1 MSTSFI
7 GIDLGTTF
15 SAIAHI
21 NKRGVPEIIENAEGE
36 LITPSV
42 VLFDGEEVIVGSYAK
57 NNLTTFPGQTVEF
70 VKQNMGDRSFAF
82 EYQGKKYPA
91 TEISAFILKKLKVDA
106 ERRLG
111 ESIDE
116 VVISVPAYFGDPQR
130 RATKEAGE
138 IAGLKVLQLI
148 NEPTA
153 AAYAYGLHHMGRNQR
168 ALVFDLGGG
177 TFDVTVVE
185 ISGDR
190 IEVKA
195 TDGDHHLGG
204 KDWDD
209 ALIQRI
215 ASHFEKTYAISP
227 YANETDFHLLKAK
240 AVAAKIAL
248 SKLPKVNI
256 DFGCKGKILRSE
268 ISRQEFEFMTATLV
282 DQCQML
288 TDKVIRDAGFKM
300 TDIDAVLLAGG
311 STRMPMI
318 RNMLEACFGKAPSTA
333 LNPDECVALG
343 ASVKAALLRK
353 EKWLLPAAGTT
364 WALPSK
370 MQDIN
375 VTSHSFG
382 LVVLRD
388 GRLFNSVVIPKNT
401 DYPCEYSRDDYVTT
415 YDNQLTLDLYV
426 LEGEAADPRDC
437 DLIGAYQIFDIPRGP
452 IGGARLKVSY
462 KYNDNQIIQV
472 VAFDLNNKTLLPI
485 RPIDHPDI
493 NLLGVSTA
501 MDVAILV
508 DCSGSMSGEKLANAQ
523 SAAIRFSETII
534 RGASKVGVVSFG
546 GAAAQL
552 ECALTADHA
561 EFSRK
566 IANLK
571 AYGGNP
577 MWDAIDVA
585 DHTIFGDQ
593 NSNSMKVIIVLADGD
608 PGNAAATLASA
619 NRVKGNGI
627 RIIAVGVGAGVDEA
641 FLRKIVSEPN
651 DYHFVGESFELKSTF
666 INIATQLSSQVSR

>member
-1 MSTSFI
+1 MANSLI

-21 NKRGVPEIIENAEGE
+21 NSRGVPEIIENSEGE
-36 LITPSV
+36 MITPSV
-42 VLFDGEEVIVGSYAK
+42 VLFDGDEVIVGSDAK
-57 NNLTTFPGQTVEF
+57 NNLTTLPGQCVEF
-70 VKQNMGDRSFAF
+70 VKQHMGDSSFVF
-82 EYQGKKYPA
+82 EYHGKKYTAPKIA
-91 TEISAFILKKLKVDA
+91 AFILKKLKADA
-106 ERRLG
+106 ERRLS
-111 ESIDE
+111 EPIDE

-153 AAYAYGLHHMGRNQR
+153 AAYAYGLHHVGRNQR

-185 ISGDR
+185 ISGDK
-190 IEVKA
+190 IKIKA

-215 ASHFEKTYAISP
+215 ARHFEKTYAISP
-227 YANETDFHLLKAK
+227 YANETDFHLLKEK
-240 AVAAKIAL
+240 AVAAKISL
-248 SKLPKVNI
+248 SNRLKVNI
-256 DFGCKGKILRSE
+256 DFGCKGKLLRSE
-268 ISRQEFEFMTATLV
+268 INRQEFESMTATLV
-282 DQCQML
+282 DQCRML
-288 TDKVIRDAGFKM
+288 TDKVIRDAGFKIG
-300 TDIDAVLLAGG
+300 DIDAIVLAGG

-318 RNMLEACFGKAPSTA
+318 LNMLQISFNKTPSNA
-333 LNPDECVALG
+333 LNPDLCVALG
-343 ASVKAALLRK
+343 ASVKAALLQK
-353 EKWLLPAAGTT
+353 EKWVLPGTGKT
-364 WALPSK
+364 WALPSNL
-370 MQDIN
+370 QDIN

-382 LVVLRD
+382 LVVLKD

-415 YDNQLTLDLYV
+415 YENQLTLDLYI
-426 LEGEAADPRDC
+426 LEGEAAEPRDC
-437 DLIGAYQIFDIPRGP
+437 ELIGAYQIFDIPRGP

-472 VAFDLNNKTLLPI
+472 VAFDVRNKTPLPV

-523 SAAIRFSETII
+523 AAAIRFSETII
-534 RGASKVGVVSFG
+534 LGASKVGVVSFG

-552 ECALTADHA
+552 ECALTANHA

-571 AYGGNP
+571 AHGGNP

-585 DHTIFGDQ
+585 DHSIFGGQ
-593 NSNSMKVIIVLADGD
+593 NYNSTKVIIVLADGD
-608 PGNAAATLASA
+608 PGDAAATLASA
-619 NRVKGNGI
+619 NRVKRNGI
-627 RIIAVGVGAGVDEA
+627 RIIAVGVGAGADEA
-641 FLRKIVSEPN
+641 FLRKIVSEPS
-651 DYHFVGESFELKSTF
+651 DYHFVGESFELKNTF